1 MRCLIIHYASI
12 INYLKNKKK
21 YSCELNKN
29 TKFIFLLKFLVSIK
43 SCIINY
49 KLHSPLDY
57 NLLMFL
63 KHREGK
69 IMKNLKRIVS
79 VLFSAILLF
88 SATTTSSVAIEK
100 LHFVIGGGAGG
111 GWDGT
116 ARGTGEALTK
126 AGFLQSASFENMSGG
141 GGGKALAFMINN
153 KPANTVLVQSTPLVL
168 RSITRHKGYVSGS
181 GTLSYKDV
189 VPIAG
194 VIGDYGAIAVAK
206 DSPYKNFKDVVDAY
220 KANPSSIKMAGGSV
234 RGSMDHLIGALAFQA
249 AGANPNDV
257 AYIPYDAGG
266 KALAGLLSGETQIIS
281 TGLGE
286 LMGARDQVRII
297 GITAPDRVSD
307 APDAPTLKEQGYDV
321 QFVNW
326 RGFFGPPGMSNKDKK
341 AIAKMLGD
349 VQKTPEWEEVRARNA
364 WVNIYNPD
372 KKFVKFLKTQTK
384 EMTALMKKLGVI

>member
-1 MRCLIIHYASI
+1 
-12 INYLKNKKK
+12 
-21 YSCELNKN
+21 
-29 TKFIFLLKFLVSIK
+29 
-43 SCIINY
+43 
-49 KLHSPLDY
+49 
-57 NLLMFL
+57 MFN
-63 KHREGK
+63 
-69 IMKNLKRIVS
+69 NLKKLISLVFAT
-79 VLFSAILLF
+79 VLLTSISSTSFAID
-88 SATTTSSVAIEK
+88 K

-126 AGFLQSASFENMSGG
+126 AGMLKSASFENMSGG
-141 GGGKALAFMINN
+141 GGGKALAFMINT

-206 DSPYKNFKDVVDAY
+206 NSPYKNFKDVVDAY
-220 KANPSSIKMAGGSV
+220 KKNPSSIKMAGGSV

-297 GITAPDRVSD
+297 GITAPSRVAD

-326 RGFFGPPGMSNKDKK
+326 RGFFGPPNMSNKDKK
-341 AIAKMLGD
+341 ALSTMLGK
-349 VQKTPEWEEVRARNA
+349 VMETPEWEAVRKRNA
-364 WVNIYNPD
+364 WVNIYNSD
-372 KKFVKFLKTQTK
+372 KDFVKFLDAQTV

>member
-1 MRCLIIHYASI
+1 
-12 INYLKNKKK
+12 
-21 YSCELNKN
+21 
-29 TKFIFLLKFLVSIK
+29 
-43 SCIINY
+43 
-49 KLHSPLDY
+49 
-57 NLLMFL
+57 
-63 KHREGK
+63 
-69 IMKNLKRIVS
+69 MKNLKKIVS

-88 SATTTSSVAIEK
+88 SATTTSSVAIDK

-126 AGFLQSASFENMSGG
+126 AGLLKSASFENMSGG
-141 GGGKALAFMINN
+141 GGGKALAYMINN
-153 KPANTVLVQSTPLVL
+153 KPANTILVQSTPLVL
-168 RSITRHKGYVSGS
+168 RSITRHEGYVTGGGS
-181 GTLSYKDV
+181 GVLSYKDV

-206 DSPYKNFKDVVDAY
+206 DSPYKNFKDIVDAY
-220 KANPSSIKMAGGSV
+220 KKDPKSVKMAGGSV
-234 RGSMDHLIGALAFQA
+234 RGSMDHLIGALAFQE

-257 AYIPYDAGG
+257 IYVPYDAGG
-266 KALAGLLSGETQIIS
+266 KALAGLLSGETQMIS

-297 GITAPDRVSD
+297 GITAPERVSD

-349 VQKTPEWEEVRARNA
+349 VQKTPEWEAVRARNA

-372 KKFVKFLKTQTK
+372 KKFVKFLKQQTK
-384 EMTALMKKLGVI
+384 EMTDLMKKLGVI

>member
-1 MRCLIIHYASI
+1 
-12 INYLKNKKK
+12 
-21 YSCELNKN
+21 
-29 TKFIFLLKFLVSIK
+29 
-43 SCIINY
+43 
-49 KLHSPLDY
+49 
-57 NLLMFL
+57 
-63 KHREGK
+63 
-69 IMKNLKRIVS
+69 MKNIKKIVS
-79 VLFSAILLF
+79 VLFSAIVLF
-88 SATTTSSVAIEK
+88 SATATNSIAMEK
-100 LHFVIGGGAGG
+100 IHFVIGGGAGG

-126 AGFLQSASFENMSGG
+126 SGMLKSASFENMSGG
-141 GGGKALAFMINN
+141 GGGKALAFMINTQP
-153 KPANTVLVQSTPLVL
+153 KNTVLVQSTPLVL
-168 RSITRHKGYVSGS
+168 RSITRHEGYVTGS
-181 GTLSYKDV
+181 GVLSYKDV
-189 VPIAG
+189 TPIAG

-220 KANPSSIKMAGGSV
+220 KKNPSSIKMAGGSV

-297 GITAPDRVSD
+297 GITAPSRVAD

-326 RGFFGPPGMSNKDKK
+326 RGFFGPPNMSNKDKK
-341 AIAKMLGD
+341 ALSTMLGK
-349 VQKTPEWEEVRARNA
+349 VMKTPEWEAVRKRNA
-364 WVNIYNPD
+364 WVNIYNSD
-372 KKFVKFLKTQTK
+372 KDFVKFLDAQTV

>member
-1 MRCLIIHYASI
+1 
-12 INYLKNKKK
+12 
-21 YSCELNKN
+21 
-29 TKFIFLLKFLVSIK
+29 
-43 SCIINY
+43 
-49 KLHSPLDY
+49 
-57 NLLMFL
+57 
-63 KHREGK
+63 
-69 IMKNLKRIVS
+69 MKNIKKLVS

-88 SATTTSSVAIEK
+88 SATATNSIAMDKI
-100 LHFVIGGGAGG
+100 HFVIGGGAGG

-126 AGFLQSASFENMSGG
+126 SGMLKSASFENMSGG
-141 GGGKALAFMINN
+141 GGGKALAFMINT
-153 KPANTVLVQSTPLVL
+153 KPKNTILVQSTPLVL
-168 RSITRHKGYVSGS
+168 RSITRHEGYVTGS
-181 GTLSYKDV
+181 GVLSYKDV
-189 VPIAG
+189 TPIAG

-220 KANPSSIKMAGGSV
+220 KKNPSSIKMAGGSV

-297 GITAPDRVSD
+297 GITAPSRIAD

-326 RGFFGPPGMSNKDKK
+326 RGFFGPPNMSNKDKK
-341 AIAKMLGD
+341 ALSTMLGK
-349 VQKTPEWEEVRARNA
+349 VMETPEWEAVRKRNA
-364 WVNIYNPD
+364 WVNIYNSD
-372 KKFVKFLKTQTK
+372 KDFVKFLDAQTV

>member
-1 MRCLIIHYASI
+1 MTNI
-12 INYLKNKKK
+12 KK
-21 YSCELNKN
+21 
-29 TKFIFLLKFLVSIK
+29 
-43 SCIINY
+43 
-49 KLHSPLDY
+49 
-57 NLLMFL
+57 
-63 KHREGK
+63 
-69 IMKNLKRIVS
+69 IVS

-88 SATTTSSVAIEK
+88 SATATNSIAMDKI
-100 LHFVIGGGAGG
+100 HFVIGGGAGG

-126 AGFLQSASFENMSGG
+126 SGMLKSASFENMSGG
-141 GGGKALAFMINN
+141 GGGKALAFMINTQP
-153 KPANTVLVQSTPLVL
+153 KNTILVQSTPLVL
-168 RSITRHKGYVSGS
+168 RSITRHEGYVTGS
-181 GTLSYKDV
+181 GVLSYKDV
-189 VPIAG
+189 TPIAG

-220 KANPSSIKMAGGSV
+220 KKNPSSIKMAGGSV

-297 GITAPDRVSD
+297 GITAPSRVAD

-326 RGFFGPPGMSNKDKK
+326 RGFFGPPNMSNKDKK
-341 AIAKMLGD
+341 ALSTMLGK
-349 VQKTPEWEEVRARNA
+349 VMKTPEWEAVRKRNA
-364 WVNIYNPD
+364 WVNIYNSD
-372 KKFVKFLKTQTK
+372 KDFVKFLDAQTV

>member
-1 MRCLIIHYASI
+1 M
-12 INYLKNKKK
+12 
-21 YSCELNKN
+21 
-29 TKFIFLLKFLVSIK
+29 K
-43 SCIINY
+43 S
-49 KLHSPLDY
+49 
-57 NLLMFL
+57 
-63 KHREGK
+63 
-69 IMKNLKRIVS
+69 IMKIIS
-79 VLFSAILLF
+79 VFFSALLLL
-88 SATTTSSVAIEK
+88 SSTNSFAIEK

-126 AGFLQSASFENMSGG
+126 AGMLQSASFENMSGG
-141 GGGKALAFMINN
+141 GGGKALAYMINT
-153 KPANTVLVQSTPLVL
+153 KPANTILVQSTPLVL
-168 RSITRHKGYVSGS
+168 RSITRHEGYVTGGGS
-181 GTLSYKDV
+181 GVLSYKDV

-206 DSPYKNFKDVVDAY
+206 NSPFKNFKDVVDAY
-220 KANPSSIKMAGGSV
+220 KKDPSSVKMAGGSV
-234 RGSMDHLIGALAFQA
+234 RGSMDHLIGALAFQE

-257 AYIPYDAGG
+257 IYVPYDAGG

-286 LMGARDQVRII
+286 LMGARDQVTII

-307 APDAPTLKEQGYDV
+307 APDVPTLKEQGYDV

-349 VQKTPEWEEVRARNA
+349 VQKTPEWEAVRARNA

-372 KKFVKFLKTQTK
+372 KKFVKFLEKQTK
-384 EMTALMKKLGVI
+384 EMTDLMKKLGVI

>member
-1 MRCLIIHYASI
+1 
-12 INYLKNKKK
+12 
-21 YSCELNKN
+21 
-29 TKFIFLLKFLVSIK
+29 
-43 SCIINY
+43 
-49 KLHSPLDY
+49 
-57 NLLMFL
+57 
-63 KHREGK
+63 
-69 IMKNLKRIVS
+69 MKNIKKIVS
-79 VLFSAILLF
+79 VLFSAIVLF
-88 SATTTSSVAIEK
+88 SATATNSIAMDKI
-100 LHFVIGGGAGG
+100 HFVIGGGAGG

-126 AGFLQSASFENMSGG
+126 SGMLKSASFENMSGG
-141 GGGKALAFMINN
+141 GGGKALAFMINTQP
-153 KPANTVLVQSTPLVL
+153 KNTILVQSTPLVL
-168 RSITRHKGYVSGS
+168 RSITRHEGYVTGS
-181 GTLSYKDV
+181 GVLSYKDV
-189 VPIAG
+189 TPIAG

-220 KANPSSIKMAGGSV
+220 KKNPSSIKMAGGSV

-297 GITAPDRVSD
+297 GITAPSRVAD

-326 RGFFGPPGMSNKDKK
+326 RGFFGPPNMSNKDKK
-341 AIAKMLGD
+341 ALSAMLGK
-349 VQKTPEWEEVRARNA
+349 VMKTPEWEAVRKRNA
-364 WVNIYNPD
+364 WVNIYNSD
-372 KKFVKFLKTQTK
+372 KDFVKFLDAQTV

>member
-1 MRCLIIHYASI
+1 
-12 INYLKNKKK
+12 
-21 YSCELNKN
+21 
-29 TKFIFLLKFLVSIK
+29 
-43 SCIINY
+43 
-49 KLHSPLDY
+49 
-57 NLLMFL
+57 MFN
-63 KHREGK
+63 
-69 IMKNLKRIVS
+69 NLKKLISLVFAT
-79 VLFSAILLF
+79 VLLTSISSTSFAID
-88 SATTTSSVAIEK
+88 K

-126 AGFLQSASFENMSGG
+126 AGMLKSASFENMSGG
-141 GGGKALAFMINN
+141 GGGKALSYIINS
-153 KPANTVLVQSTPLVL
+153 KPENTVLVQSTPLVL
-168 RSITRHKGYVSGS
+168 RSITRHKGYVKGN
-181 GTLSYKDV
+181 GVLSYKDV
-189 VPIAG
+189 KPIAG

-220 KANPSSIKMAGGSV
+220 KADPSSIKMAGGSV

-297 GITAPDRVSD
+297 GITAPERVAD

-326 RGFFGPPGMSNKDKK
+326 RGFFGPPGMSSADKN

-349 VQKTPEWEEVRARNA
+349 VQKTSEWETVRARNA
-364 WVNIYNPD
+364 WVNIYNPGD
-372 KKFVKFLKTQTK
+372 KFVTFLEKQTE

>member
-1 MRCLIIHYASI
+1 MKL
-12 INYLKNKKK
+12 
-21 YSCELNKN
+21 
-29 TKFIFLLKFLVSIK
+29 IK
-43 SCIINY
+43 S
-49 KLHSPLDY
+49 
-57 NLLMFL
+57 FF
-63 KHREGK
+63 
-69 IMKNLKRIVS
+69 S
-79 VLFSAILLF
+79 VLFSAALLL
-88 SATTTSSVAIEK
+88 STTTVNSIAIDK

-126 AGFLQSASFENMSGG
+126 AGFLKSASFENMSGG
-141 GGGKALAFMINN
+141 GGGKALAYMINT
-153 KPANTVLVQSTPLVL
+153 KPENTILVQSTPLVL

-297 GITAPDRVSD
+297 GITAPDRVGD

-326 RGFFGPPGMSNKDKK
+326 RGFFGPPGMSSKDKK

-349 VQKTPEWEEVRARNA
+349 VQKTPEWEAVRARNA

>member
-1 MRCLIIHYASI
+1 
-12 INYLKNKKK
+12 
-21 YSCELNKN
+21 
-29 TKFIFLLKFLVSIK
+29 
-43 SCIINY
+43 
-49 KLHSPLDY
+49 
-57 NLLMFL
+57 
-63 KHREGK
+63 
-69 IMKNLKRIVS
+69 MKNIKKLFS
-79 VLFSAILLF
+79 VLFSVILLF
-88 SATTTSSVAIEK
+88 SATATNSIAMDKI
-100 LHFVIGGGAGG
+100 HFVIGGGAGG

-126 AGFLQSASFENMSGG
+126 SGMLKSASFENMSGG
-141 GGGKALAFMINN
+141 GGGKALAYMINTQP
-153 KPANTVLVQSTPLVL
+153 KNTVLVQSTPLVL
-168 RSITRHKGYVSGS
+168 RSITRHEGYVTGS
-181 GTLSYKDV
+181 GVLSYKDV
-189 VPIAG
+189 TPIAG

-206 DSPYKNFKDVVDAY
+206 NSPYKNFKDVVDAY
-220 KANPSSIKMAGGSV
+220 KKNPSSIKMAGGSV

-297 GITAPDRVSD
+297 GITAPSRVAD

-326 RGFFGPPGMSNKDKK
+326 RGFFGPPNMSNKDKK
-341 AIAKMLGD
+341 ALSKMLGK
-349 VQKTPEWEEVRARNA
+349 VMKTPEWEAVRKRNA
-364 WVNIYNPD
+364 WVNIYNSD
-372 KKFVKFLKTQTK
+372 KDFVKFLEKQTV

>member
-1 MRCLIIHYASI
+1 MKL
-12 INYLKNKKK
+12 
-21 YSCELNKN
+21 
-29 TKFIFLLKFLVSIK
+29 IK
-43 SCIINY
+43 S
-49 KLHSPLDY
+49 
-57 NLLMFL
+57 FF
-63 KHREGK
+63 
-69 IMKNLKRIVS
+69 S
-79 VLFSAILLF
+79 VLFSALLLL
-88 SATTTSSVAIEK
+88 STTTVNSIAIEK

-126 AGFLQSASFENMSGG
+126 AGFLKSASFENMSGG
-141 GGGKALAFMINN
+141 GGGKALAYMINT
-153 KPANTVLVQSTPLVL
+153 KPENTILVQSTPLVL

-206 DSPYKNFKDVVDAY
+206 DSPFKNFKDVVDAY

-297 GITAPDRVSD
+297 GITAPDRVGD

-326 RGFFGPPGMSNKDKK
+326 RGFFGPPGMSSKDKK

-349 VQKTPEWEEVRARNA
+349 VQKTPEWEAVRARNA

>member
-1 MRCLIIHYASI
+1 
-12 INYLKNKKK
+12 
-21 YSCELNKN
+21 
-29 TKFIFLLKFLVSIK
+29 
-43 SCIINY
+43 
-49 KLHSPLDY
+49 
-57 NLLMFL
+57 
-63 KHREGK
+63 
-69 IMKNLKRIVS
+69 MKNIKKLVS

-88 SATTTSSVAIEK
+88 SATATNSIAMEK
-100 LHFVIGGGAGG
+100 IHFVIGGGAGG

-126 AGFLQSASFENMSGG
+126 SGMLKSASFENMSGG
-141 GGGKALAFMINN
+141 GGGKALAFMINTQP
-153 KPANTVLVQSTPLVL
+153 KNTILVQSTPLVL
-168 RSITRHKGYVSGS
+168 RSITRHEGYVTGS
-181 GTLSYKDV
+181 GVLSYKDV
-189 VPIAG
+189 TPIAG

-206 DSPYKNFKDVVDAY
+206 NSPYKNFKDVVDAY
-220 KANPSSIKMAGGSV
+220 KKNPSSIKMAGGSV

-297 GITAPDRVSD
+297 GITAPSRVAD

-326 RGFFGPPGMSNKDKK
+326 RGFFGPPNMSNKDKK
-341 AIAKMLGD
+341 ALSAMLGK
-349 VQKTPEWEEVRARNA
+349 VMKTPEWEAVRKRNA
-364 WVNIYNPD
+364 WVNIYNSD
-372 KKFVKFLKTQTK
+372 KDFVKFLEKQTV

>member
-1 MRCLIIHYASI
+1 
-12 INYLKNKKK
+12 
-21 YSCELNKN
+21 
-29 TKFIFLLKFLVSIK
+29 
-43 SCIINY
+43 
-49 KLHSPLDY
+49 
-57 NLLMFL
+57 
-63 KHREGK
+63 
-69 IMKNLKRIVS
+69 MKNIKKLVS

-88 SATTTSSVAIEK
+88 SATATNSIAMDKI
-100 LHFVIGGGAGG
+100 HFVIGGGAGG

-126 AGFLQSASFENMSGG
+126 SGMLKSASFENMSGG
-141 GGGKALAFMINN
+141 GGGKALAFMINTQP
-153 KPANTVLVQSTPLVL
+153 KNTVLVQSTPLVL
-168 RSITRHKGYVSGS
+168 RSITRHEGYVSGS
-181 GTLSYKDV
+181 GVLSYKDV
-189 VPIAG
+189 TPIAG

-220 KANPSSIKMAGGSV
+220 KKNPSSIKMAGGSV

-297 GITAPDRVSD
+297 GITAPSRVAD

-326 RGFFGPPGMSNKDKK
+326 RGFFGPPNMSNKDKK
-341 AIAKMLGD
+341 ALSTMLGK
-349 VQKTPEWEEVRARNA
+349 VMKTPEWEAVRKRNA
-364 WVNIYNPD
+364 WVNIYNSD
-372 KKFVKFLKTQTK
+372 KDFVKFLDAQTV

>member
-1 MRCLIIHYASI
+1 
-12 INYLKNKKK
+12 
-21 YSCELNKN
+21 
-29 TKFIFLLKFLVSIK
+29 
-43 SCIINY
+43 
-49 KLHSPLDY
+49 
-57 NLLMFL
+57 
-63 KHREGK
+63 
-69 IMKNLKRIVS
+69 MKNLKKIFS

-88 SATTTSSVAIEK
+88 SATTTSSVAIDK

-126 AGFLQSASFENMSGG
+126 AGMLKSASFENMSGG
-141 GGGKALAFMINN
+141 GGGKALAYMINN

-168 RSITRHKGYVSGS
+168 RSITRHEGYVTGGGS
-181 GTLSYKDV
+181 GVLSYKDV

-206 DSPYKNFKDVVDAY
+206 NSPFKNFKDVVDAY
-220 KANPSSIKMAGGSV
+220 KKNPKSVKMAGGSV
-234 RGSMDHLIGALAFQA
+234 RGSMDHLIGALAFQE

-257 AYIPYDAGG
+257 IYVPYDAGG

-326 RGFFGPPGMSNKDKK
+326 RGFFGPPGMSNADKK

-349 VQKTPEWEEVRARNA
+349 VQKTPEWETVRARNA

-372 KKFVKFLKTQTK
+372 SKFVSFLEKQTK
-384 EMTALMKKLGVI
+384 EMTDLMKKLGVI

>member
-1 MRCLIIHYASI
+1 MRNI
-12 INYLKNKKK
+12 KK
-21 YSCELNKN
+21 
-29 TKFIFLLKFLVSIK
+29 
-43 SCIINY
+43 
-49 KLHSPLDY
+49 
-57 NLLMFL
+57 
-63 KHREGK
+63 
-69 IMKNLKRIVS
+69 IVS
-79 VLFSAILLF
+79 VLFSAVLLF
-88 SATTTSSVAIEK
+88 SASTTSSIAIDK
-100 LHFVIGGGAGG
+100 IHFVIGGGAGG

-126 AGFLQSASFENMSGG
+126 AGMLKSASFENMSGG
-141 GGGKALAFMINN
+141 GGGKALAYMINN

-220 KANPSSIKMAGGSV
+220 KKDASSIKMAGGSV

-266 KALAGLLSGETQIIS
+266 KALAGLLSGETQILS

-286 LMGARDQVRII
+286 VMGARDQVRII
-297 GITAPDRVSD
+297 GITAPKRVGD
-307 APDAPTLKEQGYDV
+307 APEVPTLKEQGYDV

-326 RGFFGPPGMSNKDKK
+326 RGFFAPKSMPSGDVKK
-341 AIAKMLGD
+341 IAKMLGD
-349 VQKTPEWEEVRARNA
+349 VQKTPEWETVRKRNA
-364 WVNIYNPD
+364 WVNIYNPGS
-372 KKFVKFLKTQTK
+372 KFDSFLKKQTK
-384 EMTALMKKLGVI
+384 EMTKLMKKLGVI

>member
-1 MRCLIIHYASI
+1 
-12 INYLKNKKK
+12 
-21 YSCELNKN
+21 
-29 TKFIFLLKFLVSIK
+29 
-43 SCIINY
+43 
-49 KLHSPLDY
+49 
-57 NLLMFL
+57 
-63 KHREGK
+63 
-69 IMKNLKRIVS
+69 MKNIKKLVS

-88 SATTTSSVAIEK
+88 SATATNSIAMDKI
-100 LHFVIGGGAGG
+100 HFVIGGGAGG

-126 AGFLQSASFENMSGG
+126 SGMLKSASFENMSGG
-141 GGGKALAFMINN
+141 GGGKALAYMINTQP
-153 KPANTVLVQSTPLVL
+153 KNTVLVQSTPLVL
-168 RSITRHKGYVSGS
+168 RSITRHEGYVTGS
-181 GTLSYKDV
+181 GVLSYKDV
-189 VPIAG
+189 TPIAG

-206 DSPYKNFKDVVDAY
+206 NSPYKNFKDVVDAY
-220 KANPSSIKMAGGSV
+220 KKNPSSIKMAGGSV

-297 GITAPDRVSD
+297 GITAPSRVAD

-326 RGFFGPPGMSNKDKK
+326 RGFFGPPNMSNKDKK
-341 AIAKMLGD
+341 ALSKMLGK
-349 VQKTPEWEEVRARNA
+349 VMKTPEWEAVRKRNA
-364 WVNIYNPD
+364 WVNIYNSD
-372 KKFVKFLKTQTK
+372 KDFVKFLDAQTV

>member
-1 MRCLIIHYASI
+1 
-12 INYLKNKKK
+12 
-21 YSCELNKN
+21 
-29 TKFIFLLKFLVSIK
+29 
-43 SCIINY
+43 
-49 KLHSPLDY
+49 
-57 NLLMFL
+57 
-63 KHREGK
+63 
-69 IMKNLKRIVS
+69 MKNIKKLVS

-88 SATTTSSVAIEK
+88 SATATNSIAMDKI
-100 LHFVIGGGAGG
+100 HFVIGGGAGG

-126 AGFLQSASFENMSGG
+126 SGMLKSASFENMSGG
-141 GGGKALAFMINN
+141 GGGKALAFMINTQP
-153 KPANTVLVQSTPLVL
+153 KNTILVQSTPLVL
-168 RSITRHKGYVSGS
+168 RSITRHEGYVTGS
-181 GTLSYKDV
+181 GVLSYKDV
-189 VPIAG
+189 TPIAG

-206 DSPYKNFKDVVDAY
+206 NSPYKNFKDVVDAY
-220 KANPSSIKMAGGSV
+220 KKNPSSIKMAGGSV

-297 GITAPDRVSD
+297 GITAPSRVAD

-326 RGFFGPPGMSNKDKK
+326 RGFFGPPNMSNKDKK
-341 AIAKMLGD
+341 ALSKMLGK
-349 VQKTPEWEEVRARNA
+349 VMKTPEWEAVRKRNA
-364 WVNIYNPD
+364 WVNIYNSD
-372 KKFVKFLKTQTK
+372 KDFVKFLDAQTV

>member
-1 MRCLIIHYASI
+1 
-12 INYLKNKKK
+12 
-21 YSCELNKN
+21 
-29 TKFIFLLKFLVSIK
+29 
-43 SCIINY
+43 
-49 KLHSPLDY
+49 
-57 NLLMFL
+57 
-63 KHREGK
+63 
-69 IMKNLKRIVS
+69 MKNIKKLVS

-88 SATTTSSVAIEK
+88 SATATNSIAMDKI
-100 LHFVIGGGAGG
+100 HFVIGGGAGG

-126 AGFLQSASFENMSGG
+126 SGMLKSASFENMSGG
-141 GGGKALAFMINN
+141 GGGKALAFMINTQP
-153 KPANTVLVQSTPLVL
+153 KNTILVQSTPLVL
-168 RSITRHKGYVSGS
+168 RSITRHEGYVTGS
-181 GTLSYKDV
+181 GVLSYKDV
-189 VPIAG
+189 TPIAG

-220 KANPSSIKMAGGSV
+220 KKNPSSIKMAGGSV

-297 GITAPDRVSD
+297 GITAPSRVAD

-326 RGFFGPPGMSNKDKK
+326 RGFFGPPNMSNKDKK
-341 AIAKMLGD
+341 ALSAMLGK
-349 VQKTPEWEEVRARNA
+349 VMKTPEWEAVRKRNA
-364 WVNIYNPD
+364 WVNIYNSD
-372 KKFVKFLKTQTK
+372 KDFVKFLDAQTV